1 MNRWRDERGSAVAE
15 SLLVT
20 VLLVVLVL
28 AVLQLGLAL
37 LVRNTA
43 VDAAAEG
50 ARHAA
55 LFGGTPAAGAERTR
69 QLLAT
74 ALGDGYADDV
84 EAGVTDRLGHPAV
97 VVTVR
102 APLPVIGLLGVPGS
116 LEVSGHAALE
126 TVG

>member
-37 LVRNTA
+37 LVRNTV

-55 LFGGTPAAGAERTR
+55 LFGGTRAAGAERTR

-74 ALGDGYADDV
+74 ALGDGYAGDV

-102 APLPVIGLLGVPGS
+102 APLPVIGLLGVAGS